1 MDIVSKYIELRD
13 KSQLEYDKELIKGE
27 RKSKKK
33 EWKFKKQRNAAK
45 TMQKRFRGN
54 KSRKDL
60 SIKRNDDKIRQEQM
74 MEQMME
80 QNRQEQMMEQMMEQN
95 RQTYQEPIYY
105 SLIQNLQQPPYNEY
119 YYDQRFQQQVIFDY
133 NTQTYYD
140 LYGTP
145 L

>member
-1 MDIVSKYIELRD
+1 
-13 KSQLEYDKELIKGE
+13 
-27 RKSKKK
+27 
-33 EWKFKKQRNAAK
+33 
-45 TMQKRFRGN
+45 MQKRFRGN
-54 KSRKDL
+54 KSRNDL
-60 SIKRNDDKIRQEQM
+60 SIKRNDEQMRLEQMMEHMRQEQM
-74 MEQMME
+74 MEQM
-80 QNRQEQMMEQMMEQN
+80 

-105 SLIQNLQQPPYNEY
+105 SPIQNLQQPPSNEY

>member
-1 MDIVSKYIELRD
+1 M
-13 KSQLEYDKELIKGE
+13 
-27 RKSKKK
+27 
-33 EWKFKKQRNAAK
+33 
-45 TMQKRFRGN
+45 
-54 KSRKDL
+54 
-60 SIKRNDDKIRQEQM
+60 
-74 MEQMME
+74 
-80 QNRQEQMMEQMMEQN
+80 

-105 SLIQNLQQPPYNEY
+105 SPIQNLQQPPSNEY